1 MGRQAWAISTL
12 ALLFLVSLSGMV
24 TANTSPT
31 YEPGFV
37 EWTINPNE
45 RLFVEGDGVED
56 AVLQRGQTDSA
67 VGGFTVGVTNGPVP
81 VFTLQSPP
89 VEQPVEAQVFMSV
102 YFSVILE
109 GGGGPQSCTR
119 QTWMDSS
126 TTLFYSVSVGGS
138 EIYSTSVNQVVDT
151 SAQNDAMNFS
161 GEEQNVSLVLLPG
174 DSITL
179 SLSIQ
184 HNCVGTQARV
194 QWGGFEH
201 NSGGIIMEGVIYQP
215 EARMLVDASRFAHV
229 ELEHRLPWGLE
240 DLRDEKWEI
249 WGPLEPTD
257 KSVRDGE
264 YLVETSAGRI
274 RMTRDLGGNNTVYT
288 WSGAKALPVGEL
300 NLQFCMRTVAGDLNS
315 DCHAEGI
322 LRFEVTPGDE
332 GFASA
337 ALWLSLTTFIAL
349 LGYVLNAFREGLLLP
364 VPILAALAVLA
375 LLTLP
380 TVFDQPNLGADAIIL
395 DNTKVLDSELTKLDG
410 SSASVSEL
418 INGHEALVIG
428 LVLPGSEQSLTQTNE
443 FNRTLDQLGERINV
457 IHIVTGE
464 GALMTDAAS
473 LAEATNASW
482 TIYLDENS
490 AFSKSLPTGPSDAV
504 VVLDPGLHVTFAQ
517 PSSAAMLDIVEAVD
531 AIKSGGPSS
540 FGSYF
545 ALFFGPGL
553 FLLFLALPRE
563 EWTAPEEPLP
573 PGLLWGSIIAAS
585 GAGILMINL
594 PALLLALLPVGMTV
608 RFAFDV
614 VMMLWMIEMCF
625 FTAKRGAPYEAD
637 LLGKLIHGR
646 FPKAFQ
652 AWRDPIDMNRD
663 VLLGVWLGW
672 FGWLAFP
679 NLFTQAVASTALAGG
694 SGIGMALFF
703 LLLFTFS
710 GGLVV
715 LLLRIVA
722 SWGGPFSRLFGK
734 FGGEVFAQFV
744 GWILTPIALWM
755 AVNTT
760 INVLELGVF

>member
-249 WGPLEPTD
+249 WG
-257 KSVRDGE
+257 
-264 YLVETSAGRI
+264 
-274 RMTRDLGGNNTVYT
+274 
-288 WSGAKALPVGEL
+288 
-300 NLQFCMRTVAGDLNS
+300 
-315 DCHAEGI
+315 H
-322 LRFEVTPGDE
+322 
-332 GFASA
+332 
-337 ALWLSLTTFIAL
+337 
-349 LGYVLNAFREGLLLP
+349 
-364 VPILAALAVLA
+364 
-375 LLTLP
+375 
-380 TVFDQPNLGADAIIL
+380 
-395 DNTKVLDSELTKLDG
+395 
-410 SSASVSEL
+410 
-418 INGHEALVIG
+418 
-428 LVLPGSEQSLTQTNE
+428 
-443 FNRTLDQLGERINV
+443 
-457 IHIVTGE
+457 
-464 GALMTDAAS
+464 
-473 LAEATNASW
+473 
-482 TIYLDENS
+482 
-490 AFSKSLPTGPSDAV
+490 
-504 VVLDPGLHVTFAQ
+504 
-517 PSSAAMLDIVEAVD
+517 
-531 AIKSGGPSS
+531 
-540 FGSYF
+540 
-545 ALFFGPGL
+545 LFFWIGGR
-553 FLLFLALPRE
+553 A
-563 EWTAPEEPLP
+563 TPL
-573 PGLLWGSIIAAS
+573 ST
-585 GAGILMINL
+585 
-594 PALLLALLPVGMTV
+594 PV
-608 RFAFDV
+608 
-614 VMMLWMIEMCF
+614 
-625 FTAKRGAPYEAD
+625 
-637 LLGKLIHGR
+637 
-646 FPKAFQ
+646 
-652 AWRDPIDMNRD
+652 
-663 VLLGVWLGW
+663 
-672 FGWLAFP
+672 
-679 NLFTQAVASTALAGG
+679 
-694 SGIGMALFF
+694 
-703 LLLFTFS
+703 
-710 GGLVV
+710 
-715 LLLRIVA
+715 
-722 SWGGPFSRLFGK
+722 
-734 FGGEVFAQFV
+734 
-744 GWILTPIALWM
+744 
-755 AVNTT
+755 
-760 INVLELGVF
+760 